1 MPDGGGWGL
10 RVTGDARRIGMK
22 CLLCA
27 CIVIQR
33 DLFKAASEHPGA
45 HSKPQYQTWPL
56 HV

>member
-33 DLFKAASEHPGA
+33 DLFKAATEHPGA